1 MGEDIRDQCHGPV
14 PRRGRS
20 LAGVA
25 GTGGTRRQPG
35 DHDERQRGG
44 AESGVI
50 RVRHEQGGDE
60 PPRARA
66 RGGVRTARAGQ
77 RRRPRDSARGVVDV
91 PARARHRVA
100 RQVRVAARRRG
111 EHGGAARPARGI
123 LRQAHAH
130 RPTDHARRP
139 GQSDRCA
146 PRRRLQ
152 QDDGPDRQHR
162 RRPRGGLPAM
172 TVTASSSSL
181 ADRLD
186 AINEFDREPV
196 PPDRLQGPGSF
207 MGLYA
212 GEHLAGTEFVI
223 GPLFVA
229 HGVAA
234 LDLVLGLLVG
244 NLLAVLSWAFITAP
258 IATRTRLNLY
268 WHLRKIT
275 GPNLLFVYNIV
286 NALMFC
292 FLAGSMISV
301 AATAVGLPLGMAMPK
316 LNDVYPNS
324 VGWVL
329 VVVLVGTAVT
339 ALAILG
345 FEKIA
350 AAGQVASPWMF
361 MVFVAAAVAVLPKL
375 GVTSVGDFWRVASE
389 RIWTGVPA
397 HGVAKFSFW
406 HIMFFAWFC
415 NMAMHIGMAD
425 MTVLRYAKRWQ
436 YGFLSA
442 CGMYLGHFVAWI
454 ASGILCAAALGDVAP
469 GPIAYLGAGVTGI
482 VTVVIASWT
491 TANPTLYRAGMALQT
506 ISPNWKR
513 WKVTLAAGAVTTA
526 AAIFPALM
534 MRLLDFV
541 ALYGLILMPMGAV
554 IFADFWLLPKLG
566 LRQRYAEWKS
576 LLFSWPAA
584 LTWVMTLVACW
595 AINAMWGLEIFFLGL
610 PGWFIA
616 TVLYVGLSA
625 IQQPARLQPARA
637 EA

>member
-1 MGEDIRDQCHGPV
+1 MSTIQ
-14 PRRGRS
+14 
-20 LAGVA
+20 
-25 GTGGTRRQPG
+25 
-35 DHDERQRGG
+35 
-44 AESGVI
+44 
-50 RVRHEQGGDE
+50 
-60 PPRARA
+60 PRA
-66 RGGVRTARAGQ
+66 
-77 RRRPRDSARGVVDV
+77 
-91 PARARHRVA
+91 
-100 RQVRVAARRRG
+100 AA
-111 EHGGAARPARGI
+111 
-123 LRQAHAH
+123 
-130 RPTDHARRP
+130 
-139 GQSDRCA
+139 A
-146 PRRRLQ
+146 PVSPQ
-152 QDDGPDRQHR
+152 
-162 RRPRGGLPAM
+162 
-172 TVTASSSSL
+172 SL

-196 PPDRLQGPGSF
+196 TPDRLQGPGSF
-207 MGLYA
+207 IGLYA

-234 LDLVLGLLVG
+234 ADLVLGLLVG

-301 AATAVGLPLGMAMPK
+301 AATAVGLPLGLAMPK

-329 VVVLVGTAVT
+329 VVFLVGTTVT

-389 RIWTGVPA
+389 RIWTGAPA

-436 YGFLSA
+436 YGFLSG

-454 ASGILCAAALGDVAP
+454 ASGVLCAAALGDVAP
-469 GPIAYLGAGVTGI
+469 GPIAYLGAGVTGAA
-482 VTVVIASWT
+482 TVVIASWT

-584 LTWVMTLVACW
+584 LTWVMTLIACW